1 MNVSWFSCFRD
12 AGTARVVDAIGEEVV
27 AKQSKM
33 ERVMIHGR
41 CDGWFGLNRCY
52 ISVPISLR
60 HVERHNDVGG
70 SIVATLTSVV
80 RSVGLTAW

>member
-1 MNVSWFSCFRD
+1 
-12 AGTARVVDAIGEEVV
+12 
-27 AKQSKM
+27 
-33 ERVMIHGR
+33 VMIHGR